1 MFIKNDVIEYIKGFY
16 KLEGNFK
23 EIDLEKINNENFIVF
38 QNEDDQYFGISPIN
52 KNLGKIVRI
61 FKGNDKFFLNYYRG
75 ILQIRY
81 TSNVDET
88 YISEVFITSYYKRF
102 DGKAFN
108 FDLELITIKLEGV
121 ITWN

>member
-1 MFIKNDVIEYIKGFY
+1 MFIDNDVIEYIKGFY
-16 KLEGNFK
+16 KLEGDFK
-23 EIDLEKINNENFIVF
+23 EIDLEKINNENFIIF
-38 QNEDDQYFGISPIN
+38 QNEDNQCFGISPIN

-88 YISEVFITSYYKRF
+88 YISEAFVTSYYKCF
-102 DGKAFN
+102 DGKVFD
-108 FDLELITIKLEGV
+108 FDLELIIIKLGE
-121 ITWN
+121 W

>member
-1 MFIKNDVIEYIKGFY
+1 MFIKNDVIEYIKDFY
-16 KLEGNFK
+16 KLDGDFK

-38 QNEDDQYFGISPIN
+38 QNEDDQCFGISPIN

-61 FKGNDKFFLNYYRG
+61 FKGNDNFFINYYRG

-88 YISEVFITSYYKRF
+88 YISEAFITSYYKCF

-108 FDLELITIKLEGV
+108 FDLELTIIRLEGR
-121 ITWN
+121 

>member
-1 MFIKNDVIEYIKGFY
+1 MFIKNDVIEYIKDFY
-16 KLEGNFK
+16 KLDGNFK

-38 QNEDDQYFGISPIN
+38 QNEDDQYFGICPIN

-61 FKGNDKFFLNYYRG
+61 FKGNDNFFLNYYRG

-88 YISEVFITSYYKRF
+88 YISEAFITSYYKCF

-108 FDLELITIKLEGV
+108 FDLELIMIRLGE
-121 ITWN
+121 W

>member
-1 MFIKNDVIEYIKGFY
+1 MFIDNEVIEYIKGFY
-16 KLEGNFK
+16 KLEGDFK
-23 EIDLEKINNENFIVF
+23 EVDLEKINNENFIIF
-38 QNEDDQYFGISPIN
+38 QNEGDQCFGICPIN

-88 YISEVFITSYYKRF
+88 YISEAFVTSYYKCF

-108 FDLELITIKLEGV
+108 FDLELITIKLGG
-121 ITWN
+121 